1 MTGQDETKK
10 EYWNKLLTGLEQG
23 CLPERDCWEEDEGYR
38 TVSAP
43 FTAPLREKTDPQA
56 YFTAA
61 AAYLLSIFCGRDD
74 VNLTVAG
81 ESGRFPL
88 RLQTDCGLVS
98 ELVEKTALQLTESR
112 LSAVPYEELTDAF
125 SLDPMLHMDC
135 RITGE
140 ETAQEVHDAP
150 IVLEICGTTGA
161 YSLSLKAACAYYS
174 EAWAGCFLRSYIQLL
189 TEFSAKDD
197 LAELTLVHP
206 DDLSLLDSFNETDI
220 PRDKSNVV
228 AQFRR
233 AAAEYP
239 DHTAVVAGTFSCTYR
254 EADRLTDALA
264 GHLKSLGIGRG
275 SVVSVLIHR
284 NEYMALATFGILK
297 TGAAYQPLDPGY
309 PEARLKFMM
318 EDAEASLLIADRT
331 LIDKVPDRK
340 CPVLYTDEIPGLP
353 DCPPFDAGIEPD
365 DVYIL
370 LYTSGTTGTPKGVM
384 LMHRNISAFVGWAHA
399 FYHIDSTSCAAA
411 YASYGFDAHMI
422 DLYPAF
428 TAGAALHIIQEEMRL
443 DLAGIARYFEDNG
456 VTHVLMTTQVG
467 RQFAQIYEGKSL
479 KALSVGGETLVPL
492 DPSGMPFRFINAYG
506 PTECTILITAQ
517 DVDKL
522 YHRVPIGAAVENT
535 KLYVVDK
542 KLRRLPPYAPGELL
556 AAGHRVGKG
565 YLHLPEKTAESFIPN
580 PFCTEEAY
588 SRTYRTGDIV
598 RMPADGRVD
607 FIGRNDGQVKVRG
620 FRIELAEVE
629 EVIRR
634 CPGIKDATVQ
644 AFSDERTGMKYLAA
658 YVVSDEKVDVAALN
672 TFIKE
677 RKPAYMVPAVTMQ
690 LPKIPLTQN
699 QKVDKRSLPL
709 PARTE
714 TDHTKPETEAQQQ
727 VYDCCE
733 DVLGHND
740 FGIDTDLDEAGLSS
754 IGAMRLIVLLSRTF
768 GKTVMMRDVKDKHTV
783 RQLAAFLETAEEEKV
798 YELRDHYPLSG
809 VQQGILVECMSN
821 SGSTIYNIPLLLK
834 LGASVDLDRL
844 TSALEATFNAHPY
857 LKMRLEA
864 GENGEVEAWRHD
876 DEKIEIYTVS
886 QDTLVMGFAGLVLPF
901 KLIGEKL
908 YRLVY
913 ITGGDAN
920 YLFFD
925 AHHILFDGESLNVF
939 TRDLARAYDGEL
951 LDVERFTGFEAA
963 LAETELKASP
973 AYEKAHAYYNKLL
986 DGLDTDCL
994 PVRDKNEPMS
1004 DVGVL
1009 EVEMPVDKTAVAAAM
1024 NQYNLS
1030 QNAVWNAAFGLM
1042 LKRWLAR
1049 PDCVYTTVY
1058 NGRSDSRLADA
1069 VGMFVHTLPVVV
1081 DTKEGETGTEF
1092 ASRIGAQLRSSMEN
1106 DLYPFSEI
1114 SRNYDVKANILLVYE
1129 GSITGDIHIGGEK
1142 AETVMLPPDKVK
1154 APLTFFIFDTDE
1166 GYRINCEYEAE
1177 HFEQWH
1183 IDSMIRAMMLCFKGI
1198 LANEKVQEIS
1208 LVTEEQRT
1216 LLDDFNKTD
1225 KAYERTT
1232 LTELFR
1238 RRAKEDPAA
1247 PALFYKDITRSYGE
1261 VDELSDRIAAYAQN
1275 LGIGC
1280 EDVISILIPRGEY
1293 MVSATL
1299 GALKAGAAYQPLDP
1313 SYPTERLS
1321 FMIEDAGAKL
1331 LIADDDL
1338 LYLLPDYTGPVLKIS
1353 EIASLPQAV
1362 PKETPQTADSLLI
1375 LLYTSGTTGK
1385 PKGVMLTHGNL
1396 VNFCDWYRDHYGLKK
1411 GDVVGAYA
1419 SYGFDACMMDLYTP
1433 LTTGAAVCIVP
1444 EDIRIDLP
1452 LLNEYY
1458 KSHGVT
1464 HVFMTTQMGRMF
1476 ADSIQDTTLRHLSVG
1491 GEKLVPIAPPAD
1503 YTLTNIYGP
1512 TECTV
1517 CATTYAVDKLYDRIP
1532 IGQALSNYRLYIAD
1546 SNGNELPIGA
1556 MGELYISGH
1565 GVGRGYLNLP
1575 ERTAQ
1580 SFVTNPFCTEPGFER
1595 AFRTG
1600 DIVRRLPNGC
1610 IDFIGRNDGQVKIR
1624 GFRIE
1629 LAEVEGVIREYPGI
1643 KDVTV
1648 QAFDDEKAGGKFI
1661 AAYVVSDEEVDPAV
1675 LGSFIKSKKPPYMV
1689 PASIMQLDAIPLN
1702 QNQKANKRALPQPV
1716 RGAEQRSYE
1725 APATPLEKEL
1735 CDEYGAILGLEQVSA
1750 ADSFFDIGGTSI
1762 SAARVVMFAMNK
1774 GYSIVYKDVFDNP
1787 SPRALAKVIS
1797 GIRGKDNSDAA
1808 ADYDYSKINEL
1819 LAFNSMEHV
1828 DEISVTPIEDIILC
1842 GATGF
1847 LGMHVL
1853 KAFLDK
1859 NSGKVYCLIRRGP
1872 FNTLEERMKAMLMY
1886 YFGDSMEEL
1895 FGSRIFCINGDIT
1908 DPEEL
1913 KALDDIDASV
1923 IINCAACVKHF
1934 ANDDILDKVNY
1945 YGVQNLIEVCLR
1957 TGKRLVQ
1964 TSTLSVG
1971 GEMNIDNMRTLYEN
1985 TLYIGQ
1991 SVDNDYVR
1999 TKFLAERAVL
2009 QAKADKGLSACI
2021 VRLGNLMSRYT
2032 DGEFQ
2037 INFITNSFMRSLWAF
2052 NTVGECPVTA
2062 LEQPAEFS
2070 PIDSTAEAVL
2080 ILSGADNRFS
2090 VFHVHNDHVVSK
2102 ADVIYAMRE
2111 YGFNIDI
2118 VSEQH
2123 FSETL
2128 AETAKKEADNEAII
2142 GLVAYA
2148 NKEGEKIVE
2157 TFTNNRFT
2165 VNALYRLGFKWPIIS
2180 DDYIKKALWALDS
2193 LEFFG

>member
-1 MTGQDETKK
+1 MIGQDETKR
-10 EYWNKLLTGLEQG
+10 EYWNNLLKDLEPG
-23 CLPERDCWEEDEGYR
+23 CLPERDCWEEDAGYR
-38 TVSAP
+38 TVSESL
-43 FTAPLREKTDPQA
+43 TLQLKGETDPQA
-56 YFTAA
+56 FFAAA
-61 AAYLLSIFCGRDD
+61 AAYLLRIYTGRDD
-74 VNLTVAG
+74 VVLSTGGAG
-81 ESGRFPL
+81 GRLPL
-88 RLQTDCGLVS
+88 RLRTDGDSVS
-98 ELVEKTALQLTESR
+98 ELIGEAARQLEESR
-112 LSAVPYEELTDAF
+112 LSLLPYEELAKDF
-125 SLDPMLHMDC
+125 VPDPLLHLSF
-135 RITGE
+135 GFAE
-140 ETAQEVHDAP
+140 EGTAEAADSP
-150 IVLEICGTTGA
+150 IILAAGRNESGW
-161 YSLSLKAACAYYS
+161 SLSLQASRTYYS
-174 EAWAGCFLRSYIQLL
+174 EAWAGCFLRTYAQLL
-189 TEFSAKDD
+189 SEFASQEALDRI
-197 LAELTLVHP
+197 ALVHP
-206 DDLSLLDSFNETDI
+206 ADLALLDSFNETDI

-228 AQFRR
+228 DQFRR

-239 DHTAVVAGTFSCTYR
+239 DHTAVVAGDFSCTYR

-264 GHLKSLGIGRG
+264 GHLKNLGIGRG
-275 SVVSVLIHR
+275 SVVSVLISR

-318 EDAEASLLIADRT
+318 EDAESSLLIADRT

-340 CPVLYTDEIPGLP
+340 CPVLFTDEIPSLP
-353 DCPPFDAGIEPD
+353 DCPAFDAGIEPD
-365 DVYIL
+365 DVYVL

-384 LMHRNISAFVGWAHA
+384 LMHRNIAAFVGWAHA
-399 FYHIDSTSCAAA
+399 YYHIDSESRAAA

-428 TAGAALHIIQEEMRL
+428 TCGASLYIIQEEMRL
-443 DLAGIARYFEDNG
+443 DLAGIAKYFEDNCI
-456 VTHVLMTTQVG
+456 THVLMTTQVG
-467 RQFAQIYEGKSL
+467 RQFAQIYEGSSL
-479 KALSVGGETLVPL
+479 KALSVGGETLVPI
-492 DPSGMPFRFINAYG
+492 DPTGMPFRFINAYG

-517 DVDKL
+517 EVDKV

-535 KLYVVDK
+535 RLYVVDK
-542 KLRRLPPYAPGELL
+542 KLRRLPPFAPGELL

-565 YLHLPEKTAESFIPN
+565 YLHLPEKTAEVFLRN
-580 PFCTEEAY
+580 PFCDEEAY
-588 SRTYRTGDIV
+588 SRVYRTGDIV

-629 EVIRR
+629 EVIRSYPSVR
-634 CPGIKDATVQ
+634 DATVQ
-644 AFSDERTGMKYLAA
+644 AFADERTGMKYLAA
-658 YVVSDEKVDVAALN
+658 YVVSDETVDPAALGA
-672 TFIKE
+672 FIRE

-690 LPKIPLTQN
+690 LDKIPLTQN
-699 QKVDKRSLPL
+699 QKVDKRALPL
-709 PARTE
+709 PKRAE
-714 TDHTKPETEAQQQ
+714 TDHTKPETEAQQKA
-727 VYDCCE
+727 YDCCA
-733 DVLGHND
+733 DVLGHSD

-754 IGAMRLIVLLSRTF
+754 IGAMRLIVLLSRSF
-768 GKTVMMRDVKDKHTV
+768 GKTVMMRDVKDRHTV
-783 RQLAAFLETAEEEKV
+783 RQLAAFLETAEQEKT
-798 YELRDHYPLSG
+798 YALREHYPLSG
-809 VQQGILVECMSN
+809 VQQGIFVECMSN

-834 LGASVDLDRL
+834 LGPSVDLDRL
-844 TSALEATFNAHPY
+844 TQALQATLNAHPY
-857 LKMRLEA
+857 MKMRLET

-876 DEKIEIYTVS
+876 DEEAEIYTVS
-886 QDTLVMGFAGLVLPF
+886 QDSLVLGFAGLVLPF
-901 KLIGEKL
+901 KLIGERL

-920 YLFFD
+920 YLFID

-939 TRDLARAYDGEL
+939 TRDLERAYGGEL
-951 LDVERFTGFEAA
+951 LDTERFTGFEAA
-963 LAETELKASP
+963 LAEAELKATP

-994 PVRDKNEPMS
+994 PVRDKNTPVP

-1009 EVEMPVDKTAVAAAM
+1009 SVDIPVDKAAVAAAM
-1024 NQYNLS
+1024 KKFNLS

-1058 NGRSDSRLADA
+1058 NGRNDSRLADA
-1069 VGMFVHTLPVVV
+1069 VGMFVHTLPVVI
-1081 DTKEGETGTEF
+1081 DTKEGETGSEF
-1092 ASRIGAQLRSSMEN
+1092 AARIGTQLRNSMEN

-1129 GSITGDIHIGGEK
+1129 GSITSDIHIGGEK

-1154 APLTFFIFDTDE
+1154 APLTFFIFDTDD
-1166 GYRINCEYEAE
+1166 GYRIDCEYEAE

-1183 IDSMIRAMMLCFKGI
+1183 IDSMIRAMALCFNGI
-1198 LANEKVQEIS
+1198 LADEKVQDIS
-1208 LVTEEQRT
+1208 LVDKAQRP
-1216 LLDDFNKTD
+1216 LLDSFNRTE

-1238 RRAKEDPAA
+1238 RRAKEDPDA
-1247 PALFYKDITRSYGE
+1247 PALFYKDITRSYAE
-1261 VDELSDRIAAYAQN
+1261 VDAVSDRIAAHAQS

-1280 EDVISILIPRGEY
+1280 EDVISILIPRCEY

-1331 LIADDDL
+1331 LIADDEL
-1338 LYLLPDYTGPVLKIS
+1338 LHLLPDYAGPVLKLS
-1353 EIASLPQAV
+1353 EIDSLPQAV
-1362 PKETPQTADSLLI
+1362 PAPTAQSADSLLI

-1411 GDVVGAYA
+1411 GDVVAAYA

-1444 EDIRIDLP
+1444 EDLRIDLP

-1458 KSHGVT
+1458 KAHGVT
-1464 HVFMTTQMGRMF
+1464 HAFMTTQMGRMF
-1476 ADSIQDTTLRHLSVG
+1476 ADSIADTTLRHLSVG
-1491 GEKLVPIAPPAD
+1491 GEKLVPVIPPEH

-1517 CATTYAVDKLYDRIP
+1517 CATTYAVDRMYDRVP
-1532 IGQALSNYRLYIAD
+1532 IGQALSNYKLYVAD
-1546 SNGNELPIGA
+1546 SNGHELPVGA

-1580 SFVTNPFCTEPGFER
+1580 SFVKNPFCTDPGFER

-1629 LAEVEGVIREYPGI
+1629 LAEVEGVIRDYPGI
-1643 KDVTV
+1643 RDVTV

-1675 LGSFIKSKKPPYMV
+1675 LGGFIRSKKPPYMV
-1689 PASIMQLDAIPLN
+1689 PASIMQLDSIPLN
-1702 QNQKANKRALPQPV
+1702 QNQKVNKRALPKPV

-1735 CDEYGAILGLEQVSA
+1735 CDEYGKILGVDKVSA
-1750 ADSFFDIGGTSI
+1750 TDSFFDIGGTSI

-1787 SPRALAKVIS
+1787 TPRALAKIIS
-1797 GIRGKDNSDAA
+1797 GVRGQDRSGAA
-1808 ADYDYSKINEL
+1808 ADYDYTKINEL

-1828 DEISVTPIEDIILC
+1828 DEISVDPVRDIILC

-1853 KAFLDK
+1853 KAFLE
-1859 NSGKVYCLIRRGP
+1859 NGSGKVYCLIRRGAFSSP
-1872 FNTLEERMKAMLMY
+1872 EERMQAMLMY

-1895 FGSRIFCINGDIT
+1895 FGSRIFCISGDIT
-1908 DPEEL
+1908 EPEEL
-1913 KALDDIDASV
+1913 KALDGVDASV

-1934 ANDDILDKVNY
+1934 ANDDILDKVNVH
-1945 YGVQNLIEVCLR
+1945 GVENLIEVCLR

-1971 GEMNIDNMRTLYEN
+1971 GEMNIDEMKALYEN

-1999 TKFLAERAVL
+1999 TKFMAERAVL
-2009 QAKADKGLSACI
+2009 AAKAEKGLSACI

-2037 INFITNSFMRSLWAF
+2037 INFITNSFMRSLWAY
-2052 NTVGECPVTA
+2052 NEIGECPVTA
-2062 LEQPAEFS
+2062 LEQPTEFS
-2070 PIDSTAEAVL
+2070 PIDSTAAAVL
-2080 ILSGADNRFS
+2080 VLSGADNRFS

-2111 YGFNIDI
+2111 YGFDIKI

-2128 AETAKKEADNEAII
+2128 AEAAKKKEESEAVI

-2148 NKEGEKIVE
+2148 NKAGDKIVE
-2157 TFTNNRFT
+2157 TSTNNRFT
-2165 VNALYRLGFKWPIIS
+2165 VNALYRLGFKWPIID